1 MQQILNQ
8 LPYARFLGL
17 EGQEGGVIKLPY
29 GGVFIG
35 NPILPALHGGVTAS
49 VLQIAAQTH
58 VIDALSIPLTSPPKL
73 IDFTVDYL
81 RRGLPEDGFAKAQ
94 LTRAGRRFASVSVT
108 MWQGD
113 PDAPIAAAHGHF
125 ALVTAP

>member
-1 MQQILNQ
+1 MS
-8 LPYARFLGL
+8 
-17 EGQEGGVIKLPY
+17 GGPGDVKICASCGRAMAWRKAWAKNWADVRYCSSACRSRKLK
-29 GGVFIG
+29 
-35 NPILPALHGGVTAS
+35 A
-49 VLQIAAQTH
+49 
-58 VIDALSIPLTSPPKL
+58 
-73 IDFTVDYL
+73 VDQ
-81 RRGLPEDGFAKAQ
+81 AQ